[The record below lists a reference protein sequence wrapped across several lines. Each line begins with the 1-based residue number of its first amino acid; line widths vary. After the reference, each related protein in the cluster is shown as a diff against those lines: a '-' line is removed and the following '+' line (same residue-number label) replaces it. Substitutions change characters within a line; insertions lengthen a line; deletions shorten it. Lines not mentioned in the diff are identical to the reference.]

1 MNRYAL
7 IFILSPLLSLA
18 NIDHDYFHPA
28 ASAFIH
34 GESTAASNRVER
46 GLQRYPNDPK
56 LTRLKNLLKQQ
67 QQEQQ
72 EQQEQQNQ
80 DEPSENQNQDSQ
92 DSTQE
97 TDPSQNQSDAN
108 DQPETPPDT
117 PSQPE
122 ENDSETT
129 PQPMPQA
136 EEMSPDEAQR
146 LLDAMRQDEE
156 NKRSQLRPIM
166 GTPFN
171 VERDW

>member
-1 MNRYAL
+1 MNQYAL
-7 IFILSPLLSLA
+7 ILILTPLLSLA
-18 NIDHDYFHPA
+18 NIDHDFFHPA

-34 GESTAASNRVER
+34 GDSTAASNRVER

-56 LTRLKNLLKQQ
+56 LMRLKNLLEQQ
-67 QQEQQ
+67 QQ

-80 DEPSENQNQDSQ
+80 DDSSEDQNQDSP
-92 DSTQE
+92 DSSPDS
-97 TDPSQNQSDAN
+97 DPSQNQSDAN
-108 DQPETPPDT
+108 DQPDTPSDS

-122 ENDSETT
+122 ENNSEAT

-136 EEMSPDEAQR
+136 EEMSPEEAQR

-166 GTPFN
+166 GAPFN